1 MVWMRFASVAIAVG
15 LSCLLSGEAEAQ
27 FMGPPRNL
35 SGRRPTVSPYLAVA
49 AAANQPVGV
58 TQNGGINAGGAGAAL
73 AAANAYANITRPG
86 LEQQRMQAQQAGLGR
101 QVNRLQSQVRGTK
114 LSAADLASGMLISQ
128 TGKAA
133 TYSNYLHYY
142 PNKQRR

>member
-27 FMGPPRNL
+27 FMMGPPRNL

-86 LEQQRMQAQQAGLGR
+86 LEQQRMQAQQ
-101 QVNRLQSQVRGTK
+101 
-114 LSAADLASGMLISQ
+114 
-128 TGKAA
+128 
-133 TYSNYLHYY
+133 
-142 PNKQRR
+142 